1 MIKRFFISW
10 MITTVA
16 VLLAANVVTGIKY
29 DNTTSLFL
37 ASLTLGL
44 LNVFLRPVLMALSFS
59 LLLFTLGL
67 FTLVINAGLL
77 ILTGKLLQGFHVQ
90 DFTAA
95 FWGGLVISL
104 TTLLLNLLTGVNKKP
119 TESVGTKVGWVP
131 PEAVRRERPG
141 PKRDDGPVIDV

>member
-1 MIKRFFISW
+1 MFKRFFTRW

-29 DNTTSLFL
+29 DDVPSLFL

-44 LNVFLRPVLMALSFS
+44 LNVFLRPILMAVSFS

-77 ILTGKLLQGFHVQ
+77 ILTGRLLHGFHVL
-90 DFTAA
+90 DFTTAI
-95 FWGGLVISL
+95 WGALVISI
-104 TTLLLNLLTGVNKKP
+104 TTMALNWVTGVNKKP
-119 TESVGTKVGWVP
+119 AEAVRAKAGWVP